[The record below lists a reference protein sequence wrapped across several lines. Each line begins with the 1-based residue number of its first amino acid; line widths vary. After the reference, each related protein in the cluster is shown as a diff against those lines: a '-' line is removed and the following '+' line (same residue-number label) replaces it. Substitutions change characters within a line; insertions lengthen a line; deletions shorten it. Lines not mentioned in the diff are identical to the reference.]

1 MNDTL
6 QLSRST
12 FATLLGQLTGR
23 GNPNPDDP
31 LPAGPWGP
39 VVRHALGRVGARFG
53 PHPEPWVEADLN
65 PQPLPPHAAFAV
77 ALAQAVIDRAGL
89 MQDVADGL
97 AREGQQRG
105 IIIVSGYLSRFIDDC
120 GNDRLPHGIPAPGPR
135 PHHGPGFGM
144 LELVLMGAEFERHAQ
159 QLDQP
164 ALAQEFRHVGVAL
177 TELGLARG

>member
-6 QLSRST
+6 QLSRRT
-12 FATLLGQLTGR
+12 FATLLGQLT
-23 GNPNPDDP
+23 NP
-31 LPAGPWGP
+31 A
-39 VVRHALGRVGARFG
+39 
-53 PHPEPWVEADLN
+53 VEAGLN
-65 PQPLPPHAAFAV
+65 PQPLPPRAAFAV
-77 ALAQAVIDRAGL
+77 TLAQTVIDRAGL
-89 MQDVADGL
+89 MQDIADGI

-120 GNDRLPHGIPAPGPR
+120 GNDRLPHGILAPR
-135 PHHGPGFGM
+135 PHHGPGLGM